1 MADRNAKGARR
12 FASRRNTMFDI
23 DKLRAIIGGALI
35 AVAGLVSLSDAAL
48 AQATTPDLT
57 VKPPAA
63 VESTPLPPAAPPAAS
78 APEAPQDLNKPSG
91 DASTGFGLVLE
102 ARPVV
107 MLQGTSS
114 WDEGYQH
121 LMEAFQSLHAQA
133 DKVGLKIVGRPMTAF
148 VETDD
153 AGFHYQAML
162 PVDKVPAN
170 LAGLEPAITIAQSP
184 AGKAL
189 KFQHRG
195 AYDDIDSTYEAITAY
210 LDEKGL
216 EAQNLFVEEY
226 LNEAKSS
233 DDTGLEVDI
242 YVFVK

>member
-1 MADRNAKGARR
+1 MR
-12 FASRRNTMFDI
+12 FSSGRNTMFHI
-23 DKLRAIIGGALI
+23 DKLRASIAAALI
-35 AVAGLVSLSDAAL
+35 AAAGLLCLSGAAL
-48 AQATTPDLT
+48 AQPTTPDLT

-63 VESTPLPPAAPPAAS
+63 VESAPLPPADSPAT
-78 APEAPQDLNKPSG
+78 PDLNKPSG

-133 DKVGLKIVGRPMTAF
+133 DKIGLKVVGRPMTAF

-162 PVDKVPAN
+162 PVDNIPAN
-170 LAGLEPAITIAQSP
+170 LEGLEPSMKVGQSP

-226 LNEAKSS
+226 LNDAKSS

>member
-1 MADRNAKGARR
+1 MR
-12 FASRRNTMFDI
+12 FSSGRNTMFDI
-23 DKLRAIIGGALI
+23 DKLRASFGAALI
-35 AVAGLVSLSDAAL
+35 ALAGLCCLSGAAL
-48 AQATTPDLT
+48 AQATAPDLT

-63 VESTPLPPAAPPAAS
+63 VESAPLPPPAPGTQPAEPPAV
-78 APEAPQDLNKPSG
+78 PDLNKPSG

-133 DKVGLKIVGRPMTAF
+133 DKSGLKVVGRPLTAF

-162 PVDKVPAN
+162 PVDKIPAN
-170 LAGLEPAITIAQSP
+170 LEGLDSSIKFGQSP

-226 LNEAKSS
+226 LNDAKSS